1 MLSHSQQGEAEWN
14 FIFVGFFLELAN
26 NMNVVSGGESW
37 PEASLFLR
45 LMLF

>member
-1 MLSHSQQGEAEWN
+1 MLLIVNKGDAEWN

-26 NMNVVSGGESW
+26 DMNVVSGGESW